1 MSACNENTILLAKST
16 KCRKKL
22 GISRFALV
30 PVSPTSPSF
39 ASEAGASSLMGAQTG
54 FRRLAVFIVFVST
67 IRAHAAC
74 VDLAQL
80 AHSTVNIMRYFDEA
94 ERDARPDLIGI
105 MGTGWFLSPTTTQP
119 RTSPKR

>member
-16 KCRKKL
+16 KCRKNL
-22 GISRFALV
+22 GISRYALV

-39 ASEAGASSLMGAQTG
+39 ASEAGASSLMGAHTG

-80 AHSTVNIMRYFDEA
+80 QRVSTGVNRDSQVAPA
-94 ERDARPDLIGI
+94 ERV
-105 MGTGWFLSPTTTQP
+105 
-119 RTSPKR
+119 